1 MTVVEFLD
9 KDNRINNIAAMLC
22 SKPERVIY
30 IGDNKAWT
38 RQKDAV
44 FSIRDGRG
52 LQTDIRFKSIG
63 ERGDHAVSLAV
74 QFLEEV
80 LAESSDTL
88 VFDIT
93 GGGSVMTLAAGI
105 LYGRHPERG
114 IQLHRYDLKSGRIFD
129 YDQDG
134 FVPQGDAPY
143 LTVEELALLSGGTI
157 VTEEQKK
164 DGTVRWNLQEKG
176 FLSDLTAMWDICRRN
191 PALWNVQTTAL
202 GLMQKLPGIAGDGL
216 SMTVSAEQFDD
227 AMRRE
232 GLRISLGGIYPA
244 LKEAGLLTISHSGD
258 TMTVAFKSKQVMDC
272 LTKAGSVLELMT
284 FWAVRETGRFGDVMT
299 GVYLDWDG
307 KLREGPDVEN
317 EIDVLAMEGMQPVF
331 ISCKNGAVNADELYK
346 LHTVAT
352 RFGGPEARKFLVLTG
367 IRKMPEENRRALMDR
382 AQAMQITVLGDLGQ
396 ENAEGFLA
404 RVSAGL

>member
-1 MTVVEFLD
+1 
-9 KDNRINNIAAMLC
+9 
-22 SKPERVIY
+22 
-30 IGDNKAWT
+30 
-38 RQKDAV
+38 
-44 FSIRDGRG
+44 
-52 LQTDIRFKSIG
+52 
-63 ERGDHAVSLAV
+63 
-74 QFLEEV
+74 
-80 LAESSDTL
+80 
-88 VFDIT
+88 
-93 GGGSVMTLAAGI
+93 MTLAAGI
-105 LYGRHPERG
+105 VYGRHPERG
-114 IQLHRYDLKSGRIFD
+114 IQLHRYDLKSGRVFD

-134 FVPQGDAPY
+134 FVPLGDAPR

-157 VTEEQKK
+157 VTEDQKK
-164 DGTVRWNLQEKG
+164 DGTVQWNLQEKD
-176 FLSDLTAMWDICRRN
+176 FLSDLTAMWDICRSN

-202 GLMQKLPGIAGDGL
+202 GLMQKLPRIAGDGL
-216 SMTVSAEQFDD
+216 SVTVSAEQFDD